1 MTPAA
6 RSDRLEDPFG
16 LVGRVLAEKF
26 RAESVVARG
35 GFGVLYRGTHLTLQ
49 RPIAIKVL
57 RTTERMHGSMRDAVR
72 AAFEREAQ
80 MVARLSHPA
89 IVHVIEFGVE
99 PSREAPLLWMVLEWI
114 EGKPLSVVLRE
125 RNGQRYT
132 PTETL
137 ALMRPVLQ
145 ALAYAHDQ
153 GLAHRD
159 LKPANIMVTPT
170 RHGPSVKLI
179 DFGIAKAMDEG
190 EAASDGETQTQS
202 VMAVYSPR
210 YAAPEQVGRARTGPW
225 TDVHALGLIL
235 TEMLVGHPAY
245 TAPATE
251 STQLMSEVLNPVR
264 PTPGRVGIDAGGW
277 EDVLRRCLAIRGS
290 DRPANAGEMLDE
302 LERTITTGRSP
313 AEQSGMEISGSTSG
327 IVGTHVSGSTSN
339 MTGGPPVQPWP
350 SSAGPSRRT
359 LVVAAGVTAVLVV
372 AGFFVGA
379 WLSKGRRSDEQ
390 ITRPVMSPSS
400 VAAMPDP
407 AAVVPPSVAPTQPP
421 APVAVVP
428 ANAPPTSSPLPA
440 EPSVVQPVART
451 APSVR
456 PTRVTAGTA
465 PPTAADPSRATTH
478 RTTGTQPRA
487 VPAHGTSSALPV
499 ID

>member
-1 MTPAA
+1 MTIAA
-6 RSDRLEDPFG
+6 NSSRLDDPFG

-35 GFGVLYRGTHLTLQ
+35 GFGVLYKGTHLTLQ

-57 RTTERMHGSMRDAVR
+57 RTSEKLHGSMRDAVR

-89 IVHVIEFGVE
+89 IVHVIEYGVE
-99 PSREAPLLWMVLEWI
+99 PAPDAPLLWMVLEWI

-132 PTETL
+132 PAE
-137 ALMRPVLQ
+137 AMDLMRPVLQ
-145 ALAYAHDQ
+145 ALAHAHDE

-170 RHGPSVKLI
+170 RRGPSVKLI

-190 EAASDGETQTQS
+190 EAASDGDTQTQS

-245 TAPATE
+245 TSPASE
-251 STQLMSEVLNPVR
+251 STALMAEVLNPQR

-277 EDVLRRCLAIRGS
+277 EAVDVGL
-290 DRPANAGEMLDE
+290 
-302 LERTITTGRSP
+302 
-313 AEQSGMEISGSTSG
+313 
-327 IVGTHVSGSTSN
+327 
-339 MTGGPPVQPWP
+339 
-350 SSAGPSRRT
+350 
-359 LVVAAGVTAVLVV
+359 
-372 AGFFVGA
+372 
-379 WLSKGRRSDEQ
+379 
-390 ITRPVMSPSS
+390 
-400 VAAMPDP
+400 
-407 AAVVPPSVAPTQPP
+407 AAVR
-421 APVAVVP
+421 
-428 ANAPPTSSPLPA
+428 
-440 EPSVVQPVART
+440 E
-451 APSVR
+451 
-456 PTRVTAGTA
+456 
-465 PPTAADPSRATTH
+465 
-478 RTTGTQPRA
+478 
-487 VPAHGTSSALPV
+487 
-499 ID
+499 